1 MQKLKYFI
9 FILLLTLFGVNS
21 HAQAVDSLN
30 VFPNP
35 FATSATIHFDIAQA
49 DSVTLRIFT
58 MTGEKIITYFQA
70 TPLPSGS
77 YNINLIGDT
86 LANGVYLVRL
96 DIGSSKSISKKVI
109 KNSETA
115 GIQVNHLNKKAILFP
130 NPTKNILLI
139 PIYGE
144 KSIVIT
150 DLNGRI
156 LKSITTKMKEIS
168 LHELENGAYFI
179 TVLNKQNE
187 LVLSQKIVKEN

>member
-1 MQKLKYFI
+1 MQKQKYFI
-9 FILLLTLFGVNS
+9 FIILLTLFGVNS
-21 HAQAVDSLN
+21 RAQAVDSLN

-35 FATSATIHFDIAQA
+35 FSSTATIHFDLAESDTI
-49 DSVTLRIFT
+49 TLRVFNIL
-58 MTGEKIITYFQA
+58 GSNIITYFQE

-115 GIQVNHLNKKAILFP
+115 GVQVNNLNKKAILFP
-130 NPTKNILLI
+130 NPTNNMLSILI
-139 PIYGE
+139 EGE

-179 TVLNKQNE
+179 TVLNKKNE